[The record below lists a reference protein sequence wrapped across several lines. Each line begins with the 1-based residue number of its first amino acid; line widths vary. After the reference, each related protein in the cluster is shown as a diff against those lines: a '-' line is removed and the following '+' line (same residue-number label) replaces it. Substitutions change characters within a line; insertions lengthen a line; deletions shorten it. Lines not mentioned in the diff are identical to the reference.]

1 MNTNMKMNYQMDQ
14 LIAPEGALGQRA
26 HGRVGWP
33 TKSTLILSVGIFA
46 LLAAVVGCSTTKQT
60 ENLLSAAGFKMM
72 PATTPRQ
79 QSHLHTLPPDKVT
92 MVERNGK
99 TYFVFPDPKAQVI
112 YVGQQAQYDA
122 YQKLRLQ
129 KQMAEEQVQA
139 ANENASDWAAWG
151 DWGGVGFVEPGPV
164 FRR

>member
-1 MNTNMKMNYQMDQ
+1 MK
-14 LIAPEGALGQRA
+14 
-26 HGRVGWP
+26 
-33 TKSTLILSVGIFA
+33 TKWYLSSR
-46 LLAAVVGCSTTKQT
+46 LPLAAVIVGLLAVAIGCSTTKQT
-60 ENLLSAAGFKMM
+60 ENLLSAAGFKIT
-72 PATTPRQ
+72 PATTPQ
-79 QSHLHTLPPDKVT
+79 QQAHLHTLPPDKVT
-92 MVERNGK
+92 MVARGGK
-99 TYFVFPDPKAQVI
+99 TYFVFPDPKAQVL

-151 DWGGVGFVEPGPV
+151 DWGGVGFVEPAPV